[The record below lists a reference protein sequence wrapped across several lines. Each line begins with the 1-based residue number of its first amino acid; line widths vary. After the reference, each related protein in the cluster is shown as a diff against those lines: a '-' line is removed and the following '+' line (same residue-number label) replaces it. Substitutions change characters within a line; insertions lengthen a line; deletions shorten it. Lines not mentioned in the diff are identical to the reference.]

1 MTTIRDAMDVY
12 KKLSVNDRVAFY
24 INLTSQM
31 ESDTD
36 DRISLLEEVRQD
48 QGIRCPHCESGRIV
62 KNGHR
67 KDGTQRYLCREC
79 KHSFLAS
86 TGSVLSGTHKR
97 LSVWKHYLNCMMGQ
111 KTLRES
117 ADECGI
123 SMGTAFHWR
132 HKILD
137 SLRPVADRVCI
148 GGVVEADETYTAV
161 SYKGNHAHSRNFTM
175 PRPAHRRGHDTH
187 TSGLSFEQ
195 ICIPCAVDRSGVLVT
210 GVGKR
215 GKVSTDCIGQVLAG
229 HLHPDTVI
237 CTDREQAYL
246 RFAKAQGLSLV
257 RMEPDHR
264 TNGSYGIQRINAY
277 HSRLRGFLRRRHGVS
292 TKYLGN
298 YLLWHRLMFGSVR
311 EGRELQDILLAAA
324 VREPYHTRCRD
335 LPVRPPIPV

>member
-1 MTTIRDAMDVY
+1 MDVY
-12 KKLSVNDRVAFY
+12 MKLSVNDRVAFY

-36 DRISLLEEVRQD
+36 DRIALLEEVWQD
-48 QGIRCPHCESGRIV
+48 QGGHCPHCESERIV

-79 KHSFLAS
+79 RHSFLAG
-86 TGSVLSGTHKR
+86 TGSVLSGTHKH
-97 LSVWKHYLNCMMGQ
+97 LSVWKQYLNCMMGQ

-117 ADECGI
+117 SEECGI

-137 SLRPVADRVCI
+137 SLQPVADQVCI

-161 SYKGNHAHSRNFTM
+161 SYKGNHSNSKTFAM
-175 PRPAHRRGHDTH
+175 PRAAHKRGHDTH
-187 TSGLSFEQ
+187 MSGLSFEQ
-195 ICIPCAVDRSGVLVT
+195 ICIPCAVDRSGVPVT
-210 GVGKR
+210 GIGKC
-215 GKVSTDCIGQVLAG
+215 GKVSTDCIERVLAA

-246 RFAKAQGLSLV
+246 RFVKDHGLSLV
-257 RMEPDHR
+257 RMDRDRR
-264 TNGSYGIQRINAY
+264 TKGSYGIQRINAY
-277 HSRLRGFLRRRHGVS
+277 HSRLQGFLRRRNGVS
-292 TKYLGN
+292 AKYLGN

-311 EGRELQDILLAAA
+311 KGRELQEILLAAA
-324 VREPYHTRCRD
+324 VREPYHIRCRD
-335 LPVRPPIPV
+335 LSSRPPIPV